1 MSEHAAVVEARGWV
15 FDVDGCLMRTARAGG
30 AGGVPFPGAVEL
42 VAALKGAGRRVL
54 LCTNASGR
62 PPRRYAAHLRSL
74 GFDVDDDE
82 FVTAGS
88 ATADHVAAHHPGA
101 RVLAL
106 GGDGLTVPLTE
117 AGVDVVDPASGADA
131 EVVVVGAA
139 DGYSTAELNAACLAV
154 DSGAAFYVTV
164 RTPWF
169 FGGVGKSVAVSSAVA
184 AAISWVT
191 GVEAQVT
198 GKPSP
203 ALAERMLARFGATA
217 PARDLVV
224 VGDHTAE
231 LELAQA
237 MGARSVLV
245 LSGATTPEDLD
256 ALSPG
261 TVPDLVLPDVARL
274 HDLVRPH
281 LSPAVGAPQ

>member
-1 MSEHAAVVEARGWV
+1 MNDAVALAAARGWI
-15 FDVDGCLMRTARAGG
+15 FDVDGCLVRTARAGG

-42 VAALKGAGRRVL
+42 VAALRAAGRQMV
-54 LCTNASGR
+54 LCTNASAS
-62 PPRRYAAHLRSL
+62 PPSRYAAHLRSL
-74 GFDVDDDE
+74 GFDVADGE

-88 ATADHVAAHHPGA
+88 AAADHVAAHHPKA

-106 GGDGLTVPLTE
+106 GGDGLTVPMSD
-117 AGVDVVDPASGADA
+117 AGVELVEPASAADA
-131 EVVVVGAA
+131 DVVVVGAA
-139 DGYSTAELNAACLAV
+139 DAYATAALNAACLAV
-154 DSGAAFYVTV
+154 DAGAPLYVTV

-169 FGGVGKSVAVSSAVA
+169 HGGLAKSISVSSAVA

-191 GVEAQVT
+191 GVEPQVT

-203 ALAERMLARFGATA
+203 ALAERLLARFGAASPA
-217 PARDLVV
+217 PDLVV

-231 LELAQA
+231 VQLAHT
-237 MGARSVLV
+237 MGAGSVLV
-245 LSGATTPEDLD
+245 LSGATTSEGLD
-256 ALSPG
+256 AFSAD
-261 TVPDLVLPDVARL
+261 VAPDLVFPDIGTV